1 MSSIKLTVKRL
12 YQIRDER
19 MVNTKATARI
29 YAGETL
35 VATEE
40 ITGMTE
46 SPVSK
51 YLHMDGLA
59 GQAVRVEWDCEG
71 IADMNVTEIER
82 CPCCQHNEPE

>member
-12 YQIRDER
+12 YQLHNER
-19 MVNTKATARI
+19 MVNTRATARI
-29 YAGETL
+29 YLGDRL

-51 YLHMDGLA
+51 YVHAGELA
-59 GQAVRVEWDCEG
+59 GQTPRVEWDCIG
-71 IADMNVTEIER
+71 IADMAVTVVER
-82 CPCCQHNEPE
+82 CPCCQDHQPE

>member
-12 YQIRDER
+12 YQICDER
-19 MVNTKATARI
+19 MVNTKATVRV
-29 YAGETL
+29 YAGDRL

-40 ITGMTE
+40 VTGLTE

-51 YLHMDGLA
+51 YLHAGTA
-59 GQAVRVEWDCEG
+59 PGQAVRVEWDCEG
-71 IADMNVTEIER
+71 IAEMTVAEVER